1 VAVSNVELR
10 VGATQAITALK
21 NVNTQA
27 QKFNQTVNGTNSKLK
42 DANRALPIMGK
53 AFFGAGAGAKGAA
66 VGFRS
71 AGAALATALG
81 PLTAGITAVA
91 ALSKIFTNLA
101 AQDFATARV
110 RTLGVDVDTLT
121 PKLATLSNELSGQAS
136 QLELLES
143 SYDLASAGFAETAE
157 ITNILKA
164 AQLGATGGF
173 SDLQTVTD
181 ATTSVLNAYGKS
193 ADEAGKIVDG
203 FAQTQAD
210 GKIVVDQ
217 YAKQIGRIAPI
228 AAGAGVSIDELN
240 AAISAVTA
248 TGVPVESTFAGL
260 RQVIASIQKP
270 TKQASDVAEK
280 LGIDFNAA
288 AIKSKGLSGVL
299 AEIVEKG
306 GASAD
311 NLSQLFGSVEALTAI
326 QPLLNDELVKFNEA
340 LENQANAQGRAAKDA
355 FIAANTIQG
364 QLQRIGAAFTNL
376 TTDGSEFGII
386 IRDVLK
392 VAAVTVEGL
401 GVAFR
406 VVGDIVRGVIGVVAE
421 IGKVFLKD
429 IGIDAVG
436 TLMSLEQGWI
446 NVKEAVANFGDE
458 IIFVGRVIGGV
469 IGNALKISIGGIK
482 TFFSDVKLIAEMI
495 QRDFVATFQG
505 IQEGF
510 SDLTKPVVGFF
521 TGLQKTVGGV
531 VQKIVNFYA
540 QAFRKIVDLI
550 PEPLKKLLGGIE
562 LPKINLDLNL
572 DTFKNPFKEFK
583 FENPFKD
590 LGEDL
595 EFIKEGLIEF
605 SGIERQIT
613 DEVNK
618 QKDAKKEIGDLND
631 SNKKKVE
638 ELSEAEKN
646 AKEEAEKLKETFKGI
661 GESVRNDLVGGLR
674 DAING
679 SKSFGEAISG
689 VLNRL
694 KNKLLDIA
702 LNKAISGIGKA
713 ISGGKGFGGGF
724 LSGLFGGKKERGGRV
739 SAGGAFLVGER
750 GPEILQM
757 GSKGGNIIP
766 NSQIGGGGDSIT
778 NIVNVSV
785 DASGSSVAGDNAD
798 SQQLGQT
805 IALVVQE
812 TLVKEKRNGGLLA

>member
-42 DANRALPIMGK
+42 DANRALPIIGK
-53 AFFGAGAGAKGAA
+53 GFFGAGAGAKGAA
-66 VGFRS
+66 VGFRA
-71 AGAALATALG
+71 AGAALMTALG

-91 ALSKIFTNLA
+91 ALTKIFTNLA

-110 RTLGVDVDTLT
+110 RTLGVDVDALT
-121 PKLATLSNELSGQAS
+121 PKLSTLSNELSGQAS

-193 ADEAGKIVDG
+193 ASDAGKIVDG

-217 YAKQIGRIAPI
+217 YAQQIGRIAPI

-280 LGIDFNAA
+280 LGIDFSAA

-299 AEIVEKG
+299 EEIVAKG

-364 QLQRIGAAFTNL
+364 QLKRVGAAFTNL

-392 VAAVTVEGL
+392 VAAVTVEAL

-406 VVGDIVRGVIGVVAE
+406 FVGDIVRGVVGVVAE

-458 IIFVGRVIGGV
+458 IIFIGRVIGGV
-469 IGNALKISIGGIK
+469 IGNALKISFEGIK

-495 QRDFVATFQG
+495 QRDFVATFRG
-505 IQEGF
+505 IQQGF
-510 SDLTKPVVGFF
+510 SNLTKPVVSFF

-540 QAFRKIVDLI
+540 TAFRKIVDLI

-562 LPKINLDLNL
+562 LPKINLDLGL
-572 DTFKNPFKEFK
+572 PKFENPFKEFK
-583 FENPFKD
+583 FENPFKGIVTD
-590 LGEDL
+590 FDFL
-595 EFIKEGLIEF
+595 KEGLIEF
-605 SGIERQIT
+605 SGIERDIAET
-613 DEVNK
+613 IDK
-618 QKDAKKEIGDLND
+618 QAEGKKNL
-631 SNKKKVE
+631 KKNTE
-638 ELSEAEKN
+638 ELTEAQKKSK
-646 AKEEAEKLKETFKGI
+646 AEADKLKETFKSI
-661 GESVRNDLVGGLR
+661 GESVRNDLVSNLS
-674 DAING
+674 DAITG
-679 SKSFGEAISG
+679 AKSFGEAMSN
-689 VLNRL
+689 VLGNLKKRL
-694 KNKLLDIA
+694 IDLA
-702 LNKAISGIGKA
+702 LNKAIEGIGNA

-724 LSGLFGGKKERGGRV
+724 FSGLFGKERGGRV
-739 SAGGAFLVGER
+739 SAGGAFVVGER
-750 GPEILQM
+750 GPELLQM

-766 NSQIGGGGDSIT
+766 NSQLGGGGDNVT
-778 NIVNVSV
+778 NMVTVNV
-785 DASGSSVAGDNAD
+785 DASGSSVQGSTTDA
-798 SQQLGQT
+798 QQLGQA
-805 IALVVQE
+805 IGQAVQAQ
-812 TLVKEKRNGGLLA
+812 LIKEKRAGGLLA

>member
-42 DANRALPIMGK
+42 DANAGLGVLPK
-53 AFFGAGAGAKGAA
+53 KFFATGAGAKTAAGGVRALGAA
-66 VGFRS
+66 VKSSLFFITGITT
-71 AGAALATALG
+71 AAAAL
-81 PLTAGITAVA
+81 V
-91 ALSKIFTNLA
+91 KVFTNLTA
-101 AQDFATARV
+101 FDFASARV
-110 RTLGVDVDTLT
+110 RTLGVDVDALQ

-157 ITNILKA
+157 ITEILKA

-181 ATTSVLNAYGKS
+181 ATTSVLNAYGLEAGK
-193 ADEAGKIVDG
+193 AGKIVDG

-217 YAKQIGRIAPI
+217 YAQQIGRIAPI

-280 LGIDFNAA
+280 LGIDFSAA
-288 AIKSKGLSGVL
+288 ALNSKGFSGVL

-340 LENQANAQGRAAKDA
+340 LKNQANAQGRAAKDA
-355 FIAANTIQG
+355 FTSANTIQN
-364 QLQRIGAAFTNL
+364 QLKRIGTAFTNL
-376 TTDGSEFGII
+376 TTDGSEFGIV
-386 IRDVLK
+386 IREVLK
-392 VAAVTVEGL
+392 VAAVTVEAL
-401 GVAFR
+401 GSAFR
-406 VVGDIVRGVIGVVAE
+406 LVGDIVRGVIGVVAE
-421 IGKVFLKD
+421 IGRVFTKS

-436 TLMSLEQGWI
+436 TLISLEQGWI

-469 IGNALKISIGGIK
+469 IGQSLKISFNAVREFFIKFGDFLNKLKVQFVQITDGIK
-482 TFFSDVKLIAEMI
+482 
-495 QRDFVATFQG
+495 QRFA
-505 IQEGF
+505 
-510 SDLTKPVVGFF
+510 
-521 TGLQKTVGGV
+521 
-531 VQKIVNFYA
+531 
-540 QAFRKIVDLI
+540 DLI
-550 PEPLKKLLGGIE
+550 SPIVEIFRAIEEKTPPFIKKILGGAAQ
-562 LPKINLDLNL
+562 
-572 DTFKNPFKEFK
+572 FKVPTIDFGLGKLENPFKNL
-583 FENPFKD
+583 ENPFKD
-590 LGEDL
+590 LGKDL

-605 SGIERQIT
+605 SGIEREIADT
-613 DEVNK
+613 VND
-618 QKDAKKEIGDLND
+618 QVDAK
-631 SNKKKVE
+631 NKIVE
-638 ELSEAEKN
+638 TNGKIKTSVEAITPAEKE
-646 AKEEAEKLKETFKGI
+646 AREEAEKLKETFKGI
-661 GESVRNDLVGGLR
+661 GESVRSDLVGGLR

-689 VLNRL
+689 VLNNL

-702 LNKAISGIGKA
+702 LNKAISGIGNA
-713 ISGGKGFGGGF
+713 LSGGKGFGGGF
-724 LSGLFGGKKERGGRV
+724 LSGLFGKERGGRV
-739 SAGGAFLVGER
+739 SAGGAFVVGER

-778 NIVNVSV
+778 NMVTVNV
-785 DASGSSVAGDNAD
+785 DASGSSVQGSTTDA
-798 SQQLGQT
+798 QQLGQV
-805 IALVVQE
+805 IGQAVQAQ
-812 TLVKEKRNGGLLA
+812 LIKEKRAGGLLT